1 VPGLACLSSSTGNDD
16 PTTIDELVSLAWE
29 RIRTY
34 PASRRGSVLA
44 NVDALG
50 SGNGAHDCRRPS
62 GHVEPREAEQRL
74 GIEEMHQR
82 SFVGRDGPPHRS
94 RRCRRGRGSTSTTGR
109 SASATEPS
117 ADVRLDGDQMTA
129 DPDDGDAGH
138 VSAASISLRARG
150 DRCRCRICCQP
161 VRFGPASARE
171 LASSRAREHRLGEG
185 CAAHGLGR
193 APAARRSW
201 PEPGTGWGRDL
212 LGWRGCRPLAG
223 HTNLANPP
231 PQLDVVLQPLGGG

>member
-1 VPGLACLSSSTGNDD
+1 MLMNVGSTDVGVPHDRRSRPTPGCHDLSA
-16 PTTIDELVSLAWE
+16 ELDRV
-29 RIRTY
+29 
-34 PASRRGSVLA
+34 
-44 NVDALG
+44 LG

-62 GHVEPREAEQRL
+62 RHGLAGRLEPREAEQRV

-150 DRCRCRICCQP
+150 RYVLLPDLL
-161 VRFGPASARE
+161 SAGSLRP
-171 LASSRAREHRLGEG
+171 RLG
-185 CAAHGLGR
+185 A
-193 APAARRSW
+193 
-201 PEPGTGWGRDL
+201 
-212 LGWRGCRPLAG
+212 
-223 HTNLANPP
+223 
-231 PQLDVVLQPLGGG
+231 